1 MRLNLEISESQMS
14 SLKALQQRTGAN
26 SMKDLVNNALS
37 ILEWAV
43 DETARGNEV
52 AALNESESAY
62 RVLVTPLLQHVT
74 KHEQPVPVGV

>member
-74 KHEQPVPVGV
+74 KHEQPVSVGV

>member
-1 MRLNLEISESQMS
+1 MRLNLELSDAQMS
-14 SLKALQQRTGAN
+14 SLKALQVRTGAAT
-26 SMKDLVNNALS
+26 MKDLVNNALS

-62 RVLVTPLLQHVT
+62 RVLVTPLLQHVVR
-74 KHEQPVPVGV
+74 HERPVPVGV